1 MGVPY
6 IKIGDFNK
14 LQSTV
19 KSIIYENSI
28 TNIWVMQIEDDVIK
42 PNFDQKKQ
50 MRTYQKLRIHIN
62 EYNNL

>member
-14 LQSTV
+14 LQLTV
-19 KSIIYENSI
+19 KPIIYENSI

-42 PNFDQKKQ
+42 TEFWPKQIKTHKKG
-50 MRTYQKLRIHIN
+50 IHIN
-62 EYNNL
+62 EYNNV